1 MEYLILI
8 VTLAGIVFGADWLVA
23 GAVSIARRFRVSDF
37 VIGAAIVGIGTSMPE
52 LVVSFFGA
60 IKGNAD
66 VAIGNVVGS
75 NIFNVLGI
83 LGVTALF
90 FPIAIDK
97 QNMTFEIPLCI
108 AVSVLVTLLAFNFFD
123 GTPAVLGRL
132 DGLVLILL
140 FAGFMWYSFAR
151 DKKEKG
157 ERALHEARSEEAIR
171 REGERAPHDAGVIGD
186 PAEAIRQEEKTP
198 LWWAIAKVIGG
209 LAVLIVSCD
218 LFVENAVAVARSFG
232 VNDAFISLTLIAC
245 GTSLP
250 ELAASVV
257 AAFKKNTQLAL
268 GNIVGSNIFN
278 ILLILGLSSQVM
290 PLTSAGIT
298 WVDYV
303 VMIAAATVPL
313 LFGFKGKI
321 GRVGGLLMVASF
333 VLYTWY
339 LLMGQ
344 G

>member
-8 VTLAGIVFGADWLVA
+8 VTLAGIVFGADRLVA

-157 ERALHEARSEEAIR
+157 ERA
-171 REGERAPHDAGVIGD
+171 PHDAGVIGD

-278 ILLILGLSSQVM
+278 ILLILGVSSQVM
-290 PLTSAGIT
+290 PLTSVGIT

-344 G
+344 

>member
-90 FPIAIDK
+90 FPIAIDR

-108 AVSVLVTLLAFNFFD
+108 AVSVIVTLLAFNFFD

-132 DGLVLILL
+132 DGWVLILM

-151 DKKEKG
+151 DKKEQG
-157 ERALHEARSEEAIR
+157 VGQESNEEI
-171 REGERAPHDAGVIGD
+171 E
-186 PAEAIRQEEKTP
+186 QEDRTP

-218 LFVENAVAVARSFG
+218 LFVDNAVAVARSFG

-278 ILLILGLSSQVM
+278 ILLILGVSSQVM
-290 PLTSAGIT
+290 PLTCRGIT
-298 WVDYV
+298 LVDYM

-344 G
+344 